1 MSHFPCAVCY
11 SEFTSEKKVF
21 AGVLLK
27 HALIFLGN
35 LPINMKKAI
44 GKTKSGNT
52 KRAAKG
58 KKPRKSKDV
67 TDLRRQIESLVTRKA
82 VNMVE
87 TAIGEADKG
96 HFAAMKYL
104 FEMIGLYPGPSEAEP
119 QGEDSLAKTLLR
131 RLGMPEEATPQA
143 AEVNVPEAALATG
156 VAVE

>member
-21 AGVLLK
+21 TGVPSK

-35 LPINMKKAI
+35 LPINMKKAT
-44 GKTKSGNT
+44 GKIKSGNT
-52 KRAAKG
+52 RRAAAG

-67 TDLRRQIESLVTRKA
+67 TELRRQIEKLVTRKA
-82 VNMVE
+82 VTMVE

-104 FEMIGLYPGPSEAEP
+104 FEMVGLYPGPGEAEP
-119 QGEDSLAKTLLR
+119 HGEDSLARTLLR
-131 RLGMPEEATPQA
+131 RLGMPEEPPQA
-143 AEVNVPEAALATG
+143 AEVTGLAAVLATS

>member
-21 AGVLLK
+21 MGVPLK

-35 LPINMKKAI
+35 LPINMKKST
-44 GKTKSGNT
+44 GKAKSGNT
-52 KRAAKG
+52 KRAAGG

-67 TDLRRQIESLVTRKA
+67 TELRRQIENLVTRKA
-82 VNMVE
+82 VTMVE

-119 QGEDSLAKTLLR
+119 QGEDSLARTLLR
-131 RLGMPEEATPQA
+131 RLGMPEEEARA
-143 AEVNVPEAALATG
+143 VEVNRVEAVMVAG